1 MSDSIDRMF
10 LGTALAGVIPQMR
23 QKYRDAF
30 DFAEALNE
38 YSNKKLLEITATRT
52 NKRHVTV
59 AALVP
64 RLLTAYQGCVLLA
77 ERGLASEATLLA
89 RKVLEVTFKIVAIA
103 KSEET
108 ATRYIE
114 ADEVSRREIL
124 KKLRNLTTVTRT
136 PEEQQSIVRLH
147 LEVATAVNAQK
158 LHAPT
163 TRHFAEWAGLLDYYN
178 TAYAYFSQAA
188 HATVR
193 DLETTLELDLD
204 GDPVAFR
211 YGPSEQDQPLLLNT
225 ASEAALIALG
235 AVFELFSVETTAGLR
250 HLHRRL
256 QNMLQAPSEA

>member
-1 MSDSIDRMF
+1 MSDLLDRMF
-10 LGTALAGVIPQMR
+10 LGPALAGVVPQMR
-23 QKYRDAF
+23 QKYSEAF
-30 DFAEALNE
+30 EFAEALNE
-38 YSNKKLLEITATRT
+38 YANKKLVEITATRT
-52 NKRHVTV
+52 NKRHLTV

-77 ERGLASEATLLA
+77 ERGLASEASLLS

-108 ATRYIE
+108 ATKYIE

-136 PEEQQSIVRLH
+136 PEEHESIERLH
-147 LEVATAVNAQK
+147 AEAAAAVSTHK

-163 TRHFAEWAGLLDYYN
+163 TRDYAEWAGLLDYYN
-178 TAYAYFSQAA
+178 SAYAYFSQAA

-193 DLETTLELDLD
+193 DLEATVDIDEH

-225 ASEAALIALG
+225 ASEAVVISLG
-235 AVFELFSVETTAGLR
+235 AVFELFPVDTTAGLR

-256 QNMLQAPSEA
+256 LNILQSASEA